1 MNKFTRKAFQK
12 LATRSTVVAT
22 PRMGLMTINKPTTH
36 TQYKTLVN
44 VGSIRK
50 FASLPDYIKLEMP
63 NLSPT
68 MEKVRKIMSTQK

>member
-12 LATRSTVVAT
+12 LATRSAVVAT
-22 PRMGLMTINKPTTH
+22 PRMGLMTINKPT

>member
-1 MNKFTRKAFQK
+1 
-12 LATRSTVVAT
+12 
-22 PRMGLMTINKPTTH
+22 MTINKPS